1 MINQLIDSFISPR
14 ELRSMTL
21 ILIML
26 TAICLSAL
34 SNADLKFLTEKEQ
47 FNLLKKHEA
56 EIIRKAETGD
66 QTDLKSVLDYAE
78 RSDYPDLATLCH
90 KRLALKTNSLED
102 ALQWLLLMKSSEADS
117 LEIQSGIDQMLKVF
131 TSPLDQILLL
141 HYTYGGLEDE
151 LATLV
156 SGSLDYNT
164 VIEASAKE
172 LIDEISTTREDSLA
186 LSQITNFRNVYP
198 KSKYAHIA
206 QYYAYYHLSNI
217 NNWQAML
224 DEAKASSIAD
234 PVQCY
239 ISALYLVS
247 PTLRKNVQNSG
258 ELLDLASSLL
268 IKAESDKGQ
277 SLLYEEYTSQDWQA
291 RIELQKAKLI
301 YYRLLEQNHLF
312 GDEDKLINL
321 KSLPSKQY
329 KALLKNL
336 NIIEF
341 SSNDRGEQAELHFWI
356 AKVLMLSSK
365 KSNHLK
371 AAKHLTKCLILGA
384 PRKKYDDDALNLIT
398 VLQKDLKINSS
409 PLEWMRKLMN
419 YRSICFED
427 YTATSGLTGKS
438 YTRVALADFDNSGAT
453 DLLFNGRYLFRN
465 DGNFNFS
472 DVTESAGL
480 DKLNSAGGIFADFNR
495 DGLLDFVA
503 YGHSEDGNGDLLM
516 KNMDNSR
523 FVNVNERAGDIDDK
537 SPTEA
542 AAWIDEKSD
551 GYPSLYS
558 ANYEKWQVQSGYPDF
573 YWRNDKGYFSDR
585 SNFLGFRSPDYT
597 VNPGLAGR
605 GVSPADFDNDG
616 KQEILVSNYRLNRNF
631 CWKQNDSIYVD
642 VAALDGLA
650 GTYKKGYFGH
660 TIGVDWGDFDNDGD
674 LDLFV
679 ANLAHP
685 RFLDISDVSMLL
697 RNDGLTYRVVEQD
710 TVFYWQ
716 FTDVTKS
723 AGITFDEL
731 HSDPLFFDADN
742 DGWLDLFITSVYVGE
757 RSYLYRNKGDGS
769 FEDITWL
776 AGARVY
782 NGWGNA
788 NADLNR
794 DGLPDLVVGSGNGV
808 KLLKNSTKTDN
819 RSITVKPIWKGDTIE
834 LETEPSNYPK
844 LPNSPAFGTRVEVT
858 VLDSN
863 GKPRKLIRELS
874 SAKGTGSQ
882 NVPELHFGIGR
893 GKVIDL
899 KRITP

>member
-1 MINQLIDSFISPR
+1 VINPLIDSFISPK
-14 ELRSMTL
+14 ELRSMTI

-47 FNLLKKHEA
+47 FNLLKKHDA

-66 QTDLKSVLDYAE
+66 QTDLKAVLDYAE
-78 RSDYPDLATLCH
+78 RSDNPDLATLCH
-90 KRLALKTNSLED
+90 KRLALETGSLED

-117 LEIQSGIDQMLKVF
+117 LEIQSGINQMLKVF
-131 TSPLDQILLL
+131 STPLDQILLL
-141 HYTYGGLEDE
+141 HYTYGGLEEE
-151 LATLV
+151 LSTMVAN
-156 SGSLDYNT
+156 SLEYNS

-186 LSQITNFRNVYP
+186 LSQITNFRSVYP

-206 QYYAYYHLSNI
+206 QYYAYYHLSNMK
-217 NNWQAML
+217 NWQAML
-224 DEAKASSIAD
+224 DEAKASSIDD

-268 IKAESDKGQ
+268 SKAESDQGQ
-277 SLLYEEYTSQDWQA
+277 SLLYEEYSSQDWHA
-291 RIELQKAKLI
+291 RVELQRAKLI
-301 YYRLLEQNHLF
+301 YYKLLELNHLF
-312 GDEDKLINL
+312 GDEDQLISL
-321 KSLPSKQY
+321 KTLPGKQY
-329 KALLKNL
+329 KVLLKKL
-336 NIIEF
+336 DKIGF
-341 SSNDRGEQAELHFWI
+341 SSNDRGEQAELHFWT
-356 AKVLMLSSK
+356 AKALMLSGK
-365 KSNHLK
+365 KSDHLR
-371 AAKHLTKCLILGA
+371 AAKQLTKCLILGA
-384 PRKKYDDDALNLIT
+384 PRKKYDDDALKLIT
-398 VLQKDLKINSS
+398 VLQKDLKPSSS
-409 PLEWMRKLMN
+409 PLDWMRKLMN
-419 YRSICFED
+419 YRGICFDD
-427 YTATSGLTGKS
+427 YTATSGLAGKS
-438 YTRVALADFDNSGAT
+438 YTRVALADYDNDGAT
-453 DLLFNGRYLFRN
+453 DLLFNGRYLYKN
-465 DGNFNFS
+465 DDSLSFS
-472 DVTESAGL
+472 EVSEMAGL
-480 DKLNSAGGIFADFNR
+480 DKLNSAGGIFADFNK

-542 AAWIDEKSD
+542 VAWIDVNND
-551 GYPSLYS
+551 GYPSLYA
-558 ANYEKWQVQSGYPDF
+558 ANYEKWQIQSGYQDF
-573 YWRNDKGYFSDR
+573 FWRNEKGYFSDQ
-585 SNFLGFRSPDYT
+585 STSSGFRSPDYT

-616 KQEILVSNYRLNRNF
+616 KQEIFVSNYRLNRDF
-631 CWKQNDSIYVD
+631 CWKQHDSIYVD

-660 TIGVDWGDFDNDGD
+660 TIGADWGDYDNDGD
-674 LDLFV
+674 LDLFI

-697 RNDGLTYRVVEQD
+697 RNDGLTCKVVEQD

-716 FTDVTKS
+716 FTDVTKA

-742 DGWLDLFITSVYVGE
+742 DGWLDLYITSVYVGE

-769 FEDITWL
+769 FEDVTWL

-788 NADLNR
+788 NADLDR

-808 KLLKNSTKTDN
+808 KLLKNSTQTAN
-819 RSITVKPIWKGDTIE
+819 RSLTVKPVWKGDTIL
-834 LETEPSNYPK
+834 LETEPSNYPN

-858 VLDSN
+858 VKDSN

-882 NVPELHFGIGR
+882 NVPELYFGIGR
-893 GKVIDL
+893 GKIIDL